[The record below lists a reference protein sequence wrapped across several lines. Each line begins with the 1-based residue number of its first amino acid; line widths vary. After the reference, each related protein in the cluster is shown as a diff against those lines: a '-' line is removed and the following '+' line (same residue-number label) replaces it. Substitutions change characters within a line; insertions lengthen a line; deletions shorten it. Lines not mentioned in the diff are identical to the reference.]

1 MSSSLVFA
9 VNMMIGCARSTL
21 RHLVADRE
29 AVAAR
34 QHHVEEQQVEAS
46 AERLRE
52 ALLAVR
58 DRIDVEAVE
67 NEHVREPGADRG
79 FVLDD
84 EYSRLALLHS
94 RRAARQG
101 SVRCALG

>member
-1 MSSSLVFA
+1 MSSSL
-9 VNMMIGCARSTL
+9 GL
-21 RHLVADRE
+21 RGQHDDRLRAIDLADLVADRE

-34 QHHVEEQQVEAS
+34 QHHVEEQQVVAS

-52 ALLAVR
+52 AFLAVR
-58 DRIDVEAVE
+58 NRVDVEAVE

-84 EYSRLALLHS
+84 EYSRLALVHS

-101 SVRCALG
+101 SGAAR